1 MIRAIAIARLVLVEM
16 IRRRDVY
23 ALLIV
28 LAAMLAA
35 LLSLN
40 VFGLGG
46 TAGYVKE
53 IGLLAAGLLGW
64 SFAIQ
69 TGARQLPREEQS
81 GTLFPLLAKPVSRWE
96 LVLGKW
102 LGAWLAACAALAAF
116 ALVVLA
122 AVAFKGGSLDGGTL
136 LQAYVLQITAL
147 AAVTALAVCLS
158 TRMHADA
165 SATLAYLITGAAFLL
180 TPRIPHLLTV
190 ASPGA
195 REALMALYYLL
206 PHAEWFDLRRRLVH
220 GWGPAPW
227 SAFGLVVAY
236 GALWTAAALL
246 AAWAALRRKRF
257 DRGAV

>member
-1 MIRAIAIARLVLVEM
+1 MIRVIAIARLVLLEM

-23 ALLIV
+23 ALMIV
-28 LAAMLAA
+28 LAAMLVA

-53 IGLLAAGLLGW
+53 TGFLAAGLLGW

-102 LGAWLAACAALAAF
+102 LGAWLASCAALAAF

-122 AVAFKGGSLDGGTL
+122 AVACKGGRTDIATL
-136 LQAYVLQITAL
+136 LQAYLLQITAL
-147 AAVTALAVCLS
+147 AAVVALAICFS

-165 SATLAYLITGAAFLL
+165 SSTLAYLITGTAFLL

-190 ASPGA
+190 ATPGA
-195 REALMALYYLL
+195 REALLVLYYLL

-220 GWGPAPW
+220 DWGPAPW
-227 SAFGLVVAY
+227 SAFALVVVY
-236 GALWTAAALL
+236 GALWTVAALL

-257 DRGAV
+257 DRGAA